1 MSGRSAK
8 YWLAGSR
15 CPNSWQLILLARN
28 SDAMLHAF
36 LSMTNR
42 DLFEVSLEL
51 AVAQSTL
58 ARASAMLD
66 SLRPE

>member
-1 MSGRSAK
+1 M
-8 YWLAGSR
+8 
-15 CPNSWQLILLARN
+15 LARN